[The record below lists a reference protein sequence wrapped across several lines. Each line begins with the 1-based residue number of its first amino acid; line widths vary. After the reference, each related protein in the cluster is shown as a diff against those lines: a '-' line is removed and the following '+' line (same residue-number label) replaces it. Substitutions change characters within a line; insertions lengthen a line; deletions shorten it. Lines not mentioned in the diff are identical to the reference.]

1 MWLVLLQSVP
11 PAPIPA
17 SGFVL
22 CFLPLAFVIA
32 GFIVAATFTDRHAR
46 RTYLRFKPGDAAPG
60 VKVNAT
66 KLPANAPLPSDAK
79 LGNG

>member
-11 PAPIPA
+11 AGPIPA
-17 SGFVL
+17 SGYVL
-22 CFLPLAFVIA
+22 CFLPLAFVII
-32 GFIVAATFTDRHAR
+32 GFIAAAMFTDRHAR

-66 KLPANAPLPSDAK
+66 RLPANASLPSDAK
-79 LGNG
+79 LGDG